1 MINTMSHINIF
12 RLKDNIIKKL
22 REKYTSNT
30 LIIHSQCCYH
40 DLFNQTQTNKCLIL
54 NINITLTNCTIIVLL
69 FNETSNK
76 ITVVYNPHKQT
87 VQLILIR
94 RNIQDKSIS
103 ILEAIH
109 IEMILTNT
117 CLDSLFET

>member
-1 MINTMSHINIF
+1 M
-12 RLKDNIIKKL
+12 
-22 REKYTSNT
+22 
-30 LIIHSQCCYH
+30 
-40 DLFNQTQTNKCLIL
+40 NK
-54 NINITLTNCTIIVLL
+54 NITLINCTIIVLS

-103 ILEAIH
+103 TLEVTH
-109 IEMILTNT
+109 IEMILTNA
-117 CLDSLFET
+117 CFDSLFES